1 MMHVSPSRN
10 YGQQRQGTALQKEMQ
25 FYHGDMEA
33 QSIWVSFEYRT
44 DPHFLPQLRGGGGGE
59 KSPGIF
65 CSFLSLKTL
74 LNFRN

>member
-44 DPHFLPQLRGGGGGE
+44 DPHFLPQLRGGGGG
-59 KSPGIF
+59 
-65 CSFLSLKTL
+65 
-74 LNFRN
+74 RNHLVFFVPFYH